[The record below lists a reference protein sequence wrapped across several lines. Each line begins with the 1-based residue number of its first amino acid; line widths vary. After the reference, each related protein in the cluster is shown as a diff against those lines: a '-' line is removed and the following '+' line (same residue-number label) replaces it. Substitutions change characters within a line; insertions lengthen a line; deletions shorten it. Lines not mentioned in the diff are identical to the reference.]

1 MPTAQSQFSRL
12 PKKQLVFI
20 AEKLVDEDF
29 PIGNPYE
36 DDFDKATVILET
48 VSKYFSIE
56 VVMEDVEFFAKFLE
70 INDDLI
76 ADLFA
81 NNKEQ
86 MRNKELIEQ
95 LVIPSAKTYNLLY
108 DVWGTCN
115 YTEYKQQEF
124 DSYDK
129 NWVKESAHQQMT
141 DGDWSTWD
149 GQDRRES
156 EYDNY
161 EESNWEFNGVYEVE
175 DKPIQ
180 ETLLSKLVLE
190 NTSDVIDSLDRTTLI
205 KLRNLINQKLSS

>member
-1 MPTAQSQFSRL
+1 M
-12 PKKQLVFI
+12 
-20 AEKLVDEDF
+20 
-29 PIGNPYE
+29 
-36 DDFDKATVILET
+36 
-48 VSKYFSIE
+48 VS
-56 VVMEDVEFFAKFLE
+56 EDVEFFAKLLE

-95 LVIPSAKTYNLLY
+95 LVIPFAKTYNLLY

-161 EESNWEFNGVYEVE
+161 EESNWEFTSVYEVE
-175 DKPIQ
+175 DKPVQ

-190 NTSDVIDSLDRTTLI
+190 NTFDVIDSLDRTTLI